1 MLFPLSDG
9 VWGMFFRGMVFGFSG
24 GLVLILLFLWS
35 SGTYGALAA
44 LRPIGFVYFG
54 WPTDWHRLNWSDC
67 VPWLQCLQ
75 GWGHH
80 MVDQS
85 KSGGASHHPGWR
97 DVFGSQYPTYRPCD

>member
-35 SGTYGALAA
+35 SGKYGALAA

-54 WPTDWHRLNWSDC
+54 WPRDWHRLNRSDC
-67 VPWLQCLQ
+67 VPCLECPARL
-75 GWGHH
+75 
-80 MVDQS
+80 
-85 KSGGASHHPGWR
+85 GAPHG
-97 DVFGSQYPTYRPCD
+97 RPIEKRRRVTAPRLAGRFWVPVPK